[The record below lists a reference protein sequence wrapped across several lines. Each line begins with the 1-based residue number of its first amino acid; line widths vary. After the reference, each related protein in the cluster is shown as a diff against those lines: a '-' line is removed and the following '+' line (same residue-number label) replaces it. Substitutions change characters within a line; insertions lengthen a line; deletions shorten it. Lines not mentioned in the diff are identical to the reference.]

1 MIFYQNK
8 KIYQNPALQN
18 KNPALQKATIVS
30 FCNAGLG

>member
-18 KNPALQKATIVS
+18 KNPALQNKNPA
-30 FCNAGLG
+30 L